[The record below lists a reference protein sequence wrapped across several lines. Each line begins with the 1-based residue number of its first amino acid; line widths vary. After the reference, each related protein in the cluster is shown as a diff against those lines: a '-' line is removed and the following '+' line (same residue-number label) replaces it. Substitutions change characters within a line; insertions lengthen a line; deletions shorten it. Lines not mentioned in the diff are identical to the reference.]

1 MWLTL
6 KKGTYRAVY
15 MMCVGVRMVL
25 SVYVLPLPHIHMIA
39 PSMGWK
45 LNGEILLVYL
55 NAVSTIDITIVVVQ
69 DL

>member
-1 MWLTL
+1 
-6 KKGTYRAVY
+6 